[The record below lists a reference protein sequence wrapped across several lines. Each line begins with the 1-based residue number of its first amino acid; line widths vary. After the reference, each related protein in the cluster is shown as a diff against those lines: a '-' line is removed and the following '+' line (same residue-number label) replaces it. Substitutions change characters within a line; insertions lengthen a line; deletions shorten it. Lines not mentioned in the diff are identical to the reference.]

1 TLKCGGYQLAQDHH
15 DADGGVCAPP
25 AACRGAVAAT
35 GSLALRLDA
44 YGVNAHSSVPGSGGN
59 AILAA
64 QVAAK
69 AVVDALSETIDVP
82 YVGRRERAV
91 NVGVIRGGI
100 AQPVVPQRW
109 TVGLE
114 VEIG

>member
-25 AACRGAVAAT
+25 AACRGAVPAT

-44 YGVNAHSSVPGSGGN
+44 YGVNAHSSVPGRGGN

-69 AVVDALSETIDVP
+69 AVVDALSETIEVP
-82 YVGRRERAV
+82 YVGRRGRAV
-91 NVGVIRGGI
+91 NGSGIRG
-100 AQPVVPQRW
+100 W
-109 TVGLE
+109 VGE
-114 VEIG
+114 